1 MSVRLAL
8 FGGIYNNY
16 LALEAA
22 LEAAKALGV
31 DEYYCL
37 GDIGAFGPFPDRSF
51 PLLYKNQ
58 VHCIQGNYD
67 DSIGNQLDNCQCGY
81 TDPRDNYFAQ
91 ISYDYTLENTN
102 ADNQKFLQSLEKEHV
117 LEIEEQRIL
126 LCHGS
131 PRKTN
136 EFLWESTTPLHF
148 LNIFFHQREV
158 DCIAGTH
165 TGIKWHANTSLGQF
179 VNVGVLGRPENDS
192 TTNVWFTTLDISR
205 DGIQH
210 NFHPVVY
217 DYDRLSREMQ
227 MEGLPD
233 EFIET
238 IQTGRWTTCLEVL
251 PQKERQR
258 LNH

>member
-1 MSVRLAL
+1 MSVRIAL

-102 ADNQKFLQSLEKEHV
+102 ADNHKRLD
-117 LEIEEQRIL
+117 
-126 LCHGS
+126 GS
-131 PRKTN
+131 YVECR
-136 EFLWESTTPLHF
+136 LA
-148 LNIFFHQREV
+148 R
-158 DCIAGTH
+158 C
-165 TGIKWHANTSLGQF
+165 
-179 VNVGVLGRPENDS
+179 PE
-192 TTNVWFTTLDISR
+192 W
-205 DGIQH
+205 
-210 NFHPVVY
+210 
-217 DYDRLSREMQ
+217 
-227 MEGLPD
+227 
-233 EFIET
+233 
-238 IQTGRWTTCLEVL
+238 
-251 PQKERQR
+251 
-258 LNH
+258 

>member
-37 GDIGAFGPFPDRSF
+37 GDIGAFGPFPNRSF
-51 PLLYKNQ
+51 PLLYENQ

-148 LNIFFHQREV
+148 LDIFFHQREV

-165 TGIKWHANTSLGQF
+165 TGIKWHANTS
-179 VNVGVLGRPENDS
+179 
-192 TTNVWFTTLDISR
+192 
-205 DGIQH
+205 
-210 NFHPVVY
+210 
-217 DYDRLSREMQ
+217 
-227 MEGLPD
+227 
-233 EFIET
+233 
-238 IQTGRWTTCLEVL
+238 
-251 PQKERQR
+251 
-258 LNH
+258 